1 MQRPAPASRR
11 RNKRAAPA
19 ADRRSTPPQM
29 ACASVPSSSWRIA
42 SVSTATCRR
51 RSPKTSSCPCGS
63 AKADL
68 PGRQRGNVDER
79 TNITFTAE
87 QRLDWLR
94 LIRSENI
101 GPCGIVAQTP
111 PTPARV
117 EGRRG
122 RARGCSS
129 GPGSWVLGSEC
140 RKVRS
145 TPRQWLRWGSQE
157 AGWQCLSFVA
167 RPMPNHTQPVVAMSL
182 LRDGG

>member
-1 MQRPAPASRR
+1 
-11 RNKRAAPA
+11 
-19 ADRRSTPPQM
+19 M

-129 GPGSWVLGSEC
+129 GPGSWVLGLRVPQGKIYAPTMAEMGRPGGRGGNVFRLRRGRC
-140 RKVRS
+140 PTVRN
-145 TPRQWLRWGSQE
+145 RLSQCDFCAMV
-157 AGWQCLSFVA
+157 AG
-167 RPMPNHTQPVVAMSL
+167 
-182 LRDGG
+182 